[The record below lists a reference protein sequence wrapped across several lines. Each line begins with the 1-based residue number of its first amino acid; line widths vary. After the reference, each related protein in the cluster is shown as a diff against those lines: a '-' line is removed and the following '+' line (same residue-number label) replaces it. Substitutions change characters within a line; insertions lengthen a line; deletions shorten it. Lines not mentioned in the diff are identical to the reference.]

1 MSLLEDLAQICLH
14 QHYKVVTAESCT
26 GGLVAAA
33 ITSLAGSSQWFERG
47 YVTYSNEAKHQD
59 LGVPLELI
67 EQYGA
72 VSREVAHAMARG
84 AKEKTP
90 AQLSVAITG
99 IAGPEGGS
107 ADKPVGTVWFAWGL
121 ADGSIQTERALFT
134 GDRQSVRTQAV
145 NFALANMINLCQKT

>member
-1 MSLLEDLAQICLH
+1 MSLLKDLAQICLDK
-14 QHYKVVTAESCT
+14 HYKVVTAESCT

-33 ITSLAGSSQWFERG
+33 ITSLPGSSQWFEGG

-72 VSREVAHAMARG
+72 VSREVAYAMASG

-90 AQLSVAITG
+90 AQLSLAITG

-121 ADGSIQTERALFT
+121 ADGSIQTEKVLFT

-145 NFALANMINLCQKT
+145 NFSLSRLLNHLN

>member
-1 MSLLEDLAQICLH
+1 MSLLEDLAQICLDK
-14 QHYKVVTAESCT
+14 HYKVVTAESCT

-72 VSREVAHAMARG
+72 VSREVAYAMARG

-90 AQLSVAITG
+90 AQLSIAITG

-107 ADKPVGTVWFAWGL
+107 TDKPVGTVWFAWGL

-145 NFALANMINLCQKT
+145 NFSLSRLLNHLN

>member
-1 MSLLEDLAQICLH
+1 MSLLEDLAQICLDK
-14 QHYKVVTAESCT
+14 HYKVVTAESCT

-33 ITSLAGSSQWFERG
+33 ITSLPGSSQWFERG

-67 EQYGA
+67 EKYGA
-72 VSREVAHAMARG
+72 VSREVAYAMASG
-84 AKEKTP
+84 AKEKAP
-90 AQLSVAITG
+90 AQLSLAITG

-121 ADGSIQTERALFT
+121 ADGSIQTEKVLFT

-145 NFALANMINLCQKT
+145 NFSLSRLLNHLN